1 MKNIIQQNQKTLQE
15 NDQIESNNKQL
26 IYQNQILKTK
36 EDELKGQV
44 ANIQSEYDTISAK
57 RDEIKNSLDDLE
69 KQSAQAAKKFYESA
83 RQAAQVSFDQEV
95 ENISTTLEQDRE
107 QTKQVYLETTQ
118 ECVLEF
124 QKEIDSKQQELTK
137 IQTTLEQERKNV
149 DAAVEAAK
157 RRQEIENQQDFYRL
171 VLTDEDISEIKRLRE
186 VLPYL
191 RDKTPLNKVIYKV
204 YYEKPLTD
212 MIGRVVGPG
221 IHTGIYKITH
231 IDSKKCYV
239 GQAVNIAERWKQ
251 HCKRGVGAEDWT
263 RNKLYPAMYSLGV
276 ENFSFEIIEECE
288 RSKLNEREKY
298 WTEFFHAQDFGY
310 SIRSG

>member
-1 MKNIIQQNQKTLQE
+1 MKNIVQQNQKTLQE

-36 EDELKGQV
+36 EDKLKGQV
-44 ANIQSEYDTISAK
+44 ANIQSEYNTISAK

-95 ENISTTLEQDRE
+95 ENISTALEQDRE

-157 RRQEIENQQDFYRL
+157 RRQEIENKQDFYRL

-288 RSKLNEREKY
+288 RSKLNEREDY
-298 WTEFFHAQDFGY
+298 WQEFFHAKDFGY
-310 SIRSG
+310 SIK

>member
-26 IYQNQILKTK
+26 IHQNQILKTK

-44 ANIQSEYDTISAK
+44 ANIQSEYNTISAK

-95 ENISTTLEQDRE
+95 ENISATLEQDRE
-107 QTKQVYLETTQ
+107 QTKQLYLETTQ

-124 QKEIDSKQQELTK
+124 QKEIDSKQQELTQ
-137 IQTTLEQERKNV
+137 IQTALEQERKNV
-149 DAAVEAAK
+149 DVAVEAAK
-157 RRQEIENQQDFYRL
+157 RRQEMENQQDFYRL
-171 VLTDEDISEIKRLRE
+171 VLTDEDVSEIKHLRE

-231 IDSKKCYV
+231 IQSGKCYV
-239 GQAVNIAERWKQ
+239 GQAANIADRWKQ

-288 RSKLNEREKY
+288 RSKLNEREDY
-298 WTEFFHAQDFGY
+298 WQEFFHAKDFGY
-310 SIRSG
+310 SIK

>member
-15 NDQIESNNKQL
+15 NDQIELNNKQL
-26 IYQNQILKTK
+26 IHQNQILKTK

-44 ANIQSEYDTISAK
+44 ANIQSEYNTISAK

-95 ENISTTLEQDRE
+95 ENISATLEQDRE
-107 QTKQVYLETTQ
+107 QTKQLYLETTQ

-124 QKEIDSKQQELTK
+124 QKEIDSKQQELTQV
-137 IQTTLEQERKNV
+137 QTALEQERKNV
-149 DAAVEAAK
+149 DVAVEAAK
-157 RRQEIENQQDFYRL
+157 RRQEMENQQDFYRL
-171 VLTDEDISEIKRLRE
+171 VLTDEDVSEIKHLRE

-231 IDSKKCYV
+231 IQSGKCYV
-239 GQAVNIAERWKQ
+239 GQAANIADRWKQ

-288 RSKLNEREKY
+288 RSKLNEREDY
-298 WTEFFHAQDFGY
+298 WQEFFHAKDFGY
-310 SIRSG
+310 SIK

>member
-15 NDQIESNNKQL
+15 NEQIESNNKQL

-44 ANIQSEYDTISAK
+44 ANIQSEYQTISAK

-95 ENISTTLEQDRE
+95 ENISATLEQDRE
-107 QTKQVYLETTQ
+107 QTKQLYLETTQ

-124 QKEIDSKQQELTK
+124 QKEIDSKQQELIQ
-137 IQTTLEQERKNV
+137 IQTALEQERENV
-149 DAAVEAAK
+149 NTAVEAAK
-157 RRQEIENQQDFYRL
+157 RRQEMENQQDFYRL
-171 VLTDEDISEIKRLRE
+171 VLTDEDVSEIKHLRE

-231 IDSKKCYV
+231 IQSGKCYV
-239 GQAVNIAERWKQ
+239 GQAANIADRWKQ

-288 RSKLNEREKY
+288 RSKLNEREDY
-298 WTEFFHAQDFGY
+298 WQEFFHAKDFGY
-310 SIRSG
+310 SIK

>member
-57 RDEIKNSLDDLE
+57 RDEVKNSLDDLE

-95 ENISTTLEQDRE
+95 ENISTTLEKDRE
-107 QTKQVYLETTQ
+107 QAKQIYFETTQ

-124 QKEIDSKQQELTK
+124 QKEIDSKSQEL
-137 IQTTLEQERKNV
+137 IQIQETLEQERENV
-149 DAAVEAAK
+149 NAAVEAAK
-157 RRQEIENQQDFYRL
+157 RRQEMENQQDFYRL
-171 VLTDEDISEIKRLRE
+171 VLTDEDIAEIKRLRD

-212 MIGRVVGPG
+212 MIGRVVGTG

-288 RSKLNEREKY
+288 RSKLNEREDY
-298 WTEFFHAQDFGY
+298 WQEFFQAKDFGY
-310 SIRSG
+310 SIK

>member
-36 EDELKGQV
+36 EDKLKGQI
-44 ANIQSEYDTISAK
+44 ANVQSEYDTISAK

-95 ENISTTLEQDRE
+95 ENISTTLEQDKE
-107 QTKQVYLETTQ
+107 QAKQIYLETTQ

-124 QKEIDSKQQELTK
+124 QKEIDSKQQELIK
-137 IQTTLEQERKNV
+137 IQTALEQERKNV
-149 DAAVEAAK
+149 DTAVKAAK

-171 VLTDEDISEIKRLRE
+171 VLTDEDITEIKRLRE

-212 MIGRVVGPG
+212 MIGRVVGTG

-263 RNKLYPAMYSLGV
+263 RNKLYPAMYSLGI

-288 RSKLNEREKY
+288 RSKLNEREDY
-298 WTEFFHAQDFGY
+298 WQEFFHAKDFGY
-310 SIRSG
+310 SIK

>member
-26 IYQNQILKTK
+26 IHQNQILKTK

-44 ANIQSEYDTISAK
+44 ANIQSEYNTISAK

-95 ENISTTLEQDRE
+95 ENISATLEQDRE
-107 QTKQVYLETTQ
+107 QTKQLYLETTQ

-124 QKEIDSKQQELTK
+124 QKEIDSKQQELAQVQ
-137 IQTTLEQERKNV
+137 IALEQERKNV
-149 DAAVEAAK
+149 DVAVEAAK
-157 RRQEIENQQDFYRL
+157 RRQEMENQQDFYRL
-171 VLTDEDISEIKRLRE
+171 VLTDEDVSEIKHLRE

-221 IHTGIYKITH
+221 VHTGIYKITH
-231 IDSKKCYV
+231 IQSGKCYV
-239 GQAVNIAERWKQ
+239 GQAANIADRWKQ

-288 RSKLNEREKY
+288 RSKLNEREDY
-298 WTEFFHAQDFGY
+298 WQEFFHAKDFGY
-310 SIRSG
+310 SIK

>member
-26 IYQNQILKTK
+26 IHQNQILKTK

-44 ANIQSEYDTISAK
+44 ANIQSEYNTISAK

-95 ENISTTLEQDRE
+95 ENISATLEQDRE
-107 QTKQVYLETTQ
+107 QTKQLYLETTQ

-124 QKEIDSKQQELTK
+124 QKEIDSKQQELTQ
-137 IQTTLEQERKNV
+137 IQTALEQERKNV
-149 DAAVEAAK
+149 DVAVEAAK
-157 RRQEIENQQDFYRL
+157 RRQEMENQQDFYRL
-171 VLTDEDISEIKRLRE
+171 VLTDEDVSEIKHLRE

-231 IDSKKCYV
+231 IQSGKCYV
-239 GQAVNIAERWKQ
+239 GQAANIADRWKQ
-251 HCKRGVGAEDWT
+251 HVKRGVGAEDWT

-288 RSKLNEREKY
+288 RSKLNEREDY
-298 WTEFFHAQDFGY
+298 WQEFFHAKDFGY
-310 SIRSG
+310 SIK

>member
-1 MKNIIQQNQKTLQE
+1 MKNVIQQNQKTLQE
-15 NDQIESNNKQL
+15 NEQIELNNKQL
-26 IYQNQILKTK
+26 ICQNQILKTEK
-36 EDELKGQV
+36 DELTGQV
-44 ANIQSEYDTISAK
+44 TNIQSEYNTISAK

-83 RQAAQVSFDQEV
+83 RQAVQTSFDQEI
-95 ENISTTLEQDRE
+95 ENINTTLEQNRE
-107 QTKQVYLETTQ
+107 QAKQTYLETTQ

-124 QKEIDSKQQELTK
+124 QKEIDFKQHELT
-137 IQTTLEQERKNV
+137 QVRAVLEQERKNV

-157 RRQEIENQQDFYRL
+157 RHQEMENQQDFYRL
-171 VLTDEDISEIKRLRE
+171 VLTDEDITEIKRLRE

-212 MIGRVVGPG
+212 MIGRVVGTG
-221 IHTGIYKITH
+221 QHTGIYKITNLN
-231 IDSKKCYV
+231 SQKCYI
-239 GQAVNIAERWKQ
+239 GQAVDIANRFRQ
-251 HCKRGVGAEDWT
+251 HVKRGVGAEDWT

-288 RSKLNEREKY
+288 RSKLNEREDY
-298 WTEFFHAQDFGY
+298 WQEFFHAKDFGY
-310 SIRSG
+310 SIK

>member
-26 IYQNQILKTK
+26 IHQNQILKTK

-44 ANIQSEYDTISAK
+44 ANIQSEYNTISAK

-107 QTKQVYLETTQ
+107 QTKQLYLETTQ

-124 QKEIDSKQQELTK
+124 QKEIDSKQQELTQ
-137 IQTTLEQERKNV
+137 IQTALEQERKNV
-149 DAAVEAAK
+149 DVAVEAAK
-157 RRQEIENQQDFYRL
+157 RRQEMENQQDFYRL
-171 VLTDEDISEIKRLRE
+171 VLTDEDVSEIKHLRE

-204 YYEKPLTD
+204 YYEKLLTD

-231 IDSKKCYV
+231 IQSGKCYV
-239 GQAVNIAERWKQ
+239 GQAANIADRWKQ
-251 HCKRGVGAEDWT
+251 HVKRGVGAEDWT

-288 RSKLNEREKY
+288 RSKLNEREDY
-298 WTEFFHAQDFGY
+298 WQEFFHAKDFGY
-310 SIRSG
+310 SIK

>member
-15 NDQIESNNKQL
+15 NEQIESNNKQL
-26 IYQNQILKTK
+26 IYQNQILKTE

-44 ANIQSEYDTISAK
+44 ANIQSEYNTISAK
-57 RDEIKNSLDDLE
+57 RDEIKNSLNDLE

-95 ENISTTLEQDRE
+95 ENINTTLEQDRE
-107 QTKQVYLETTQ
+107 QAKQTYLETTQ

-124 QKEIDSKQQELTK
+124 QKEIDSKQQELIK
-137 IQTTLEQERKNV
+137 IQTALEQERKNV
-149 DAAVEAAK
+149 DMAVEAAK

-171 VLTDEDISEIKRLRE
+171 VLTDEDITEIKRLRE

-231 IDSKKCYV
+231 IPSKKCYV
-239 GQAVNIAERWKQ
+239 GQAVNIGR
-251 HCKRGVGAEDWT
+251 
-263 RNKLYPAMYSLGV
+263 
-276 ENFSFEIIEECE
+276 
-288 RSKLNEREKY
+288 
-298 WTEFFHAQDFGY
+298 
-310 SIRSG
+310 

>member
-26 IYQNQILKTK
+26 IHQNQILKTK

-44 ANIQSEYDTISAK
+44 ANIQSEYNTISAK

-95 ENISTTLEQDRE
+95 ENISATLEQDRE
-107 QTKQVYLETTQ
+107 QTKQLYLETTQ

-124 QKEIDSKQQELTK
+124 QKEIDSKQQELTQV
-137 IQTTLEQERKNV
+137 QTALEQERKNV
-149 DAAVEAAK
+149 DVAVEAAK
-157 RRQEIENQQDFYRL
+157 RRQEMENQQDFYRL
-171 VLTDEDISEIKRLRE
+171 VLTDEDVSEIKHLRE

-231 IDSKKCYV
+231 IQSGKCYV
-239 GQAVNIAERWKQ
+239 GQAANIADRWKQ

-288 RSKLNEREKY
+288 RSKLNEREDY
-298 WTEFFHAQDFGY
+298 WQEFFHAKDFGY
-310 SIRSG
+310 SIK

>member
-57 RDEIKNSLDDLE
+57 RDEVKNSLDDLE
-69 KQSAQAAKKFYESA
+69 KQSAQAAEKFYEAA
-83 RQAAQVSFDQEV
+83 RQAAQISFDQEV
-95 ENISTTLEQDRE
+95 ENISIALEQDRE
-107 QTKQVYLETTQ
+107 QTKQIYLETAQ

-124 QKEIDSKQQELTK
+124 QKEINSKQQELAQV
-137 IQTTLEQERKNV
+137 QTILEQERKNV
-149 DAAVEAAK
+149 NVAVEAAK

-171 VLTDEDISEIKRLRE
+171 ILTDEDIAEIKRLRE

-212 MIGRVVGPG
+212 MIGRVVGTG

-231 IDSKKCYV
+231 IDSGKCYI
-239 GQAVNIAERWKQ
+239 GQSANIAERWKQ

-276 ENFSFEIIEECE
+276 ENFSFEIVEECE
-288 RSKLNEREKY
+288 RSKLNEREDY
-298 WTEFFHAQDFGY
+298 WQEFFHAKDFGY
-310 SIRSG
+310 SIK

>member
-1 MKNIIQQNQKTLQE
+1 MKNITQQNQKTLQE
-15 NDQIESNNKQL
+15 NEQIELDNKQL
-26 IYQNQILKTK
+26 ICQNQILKTEK
-36 EDELKGQV
+36 DELTGQV
-44 ANIQSEYDTISAK
+44 TNIQSEYNTISAK

-83 RQAAQVSFDQEV
+83 RQAVQTSFDQEI
-95 ENISTTLEQDRE
+95 ENINTTLEQNRE
-107 QTKQVYLETTQ
+107 QAKQTYLETTQ

-124 QKEIDSKQQELTK
+124 QKEIDFKQHELT
-137 IQTTLEQERKNV
+137 QVRAVLEQERKNV

-157 RRQEIENQQDFYRL
+157 RHQEMENQQDFYRL
-171 VLTDEDISEIKRLRE
+171 VLTDEDITEIKRLRE

-212 MIGRVVGPG
+212 MISRVVGTG
-221 IHTGIYKITH
+221 QHTGIYKITNLN
-231 IDSKKCYV
+231 SQKCYI
-239 GQAVNIAERWKQ
+239 GQAVDIANRFRQ
-251 HCKRGVGAEDWT
+251 HVKRGVGAEDWT

-288 RSKLNEREKY
+288 RSKLNEREDY
-298 WTEFFHAQDFGY
+298 WQEFFHAKDFGY
-310 SIRSG
+310 SIK

>member
-1 MKNIIQQNQKTLQE
+1 MKQKTLQE

-26 IYQNQILKTK
+26 IHQNQILKTK

-44 ANIQSEYDTISAK
+44 ANIQSEYNTISAK

-95 ENISTTLEQDRE
+95 ENISATLEQDRE
-107 QTKQVYLETTQ
+107 QTKQLYLETTQ

-124 QKEIDSKQQELTK
+124 QKEIDSKQQELTQ
-137 IQTTLEQERKNV
+137 IQTALEQERKNV
-149 DAAVEAAK
+149 DVAVEAAK
-157 RRQEIENQQDFYRL
+157 RRQEMENQQDFYRL
-171 VLTDEDISEIKRLRE
+171 VLTDEDVSEIKHLRE

-231 IDSKKCYV
+231 IQSGKCYV
-239 GQAVNIAERWKQ
+239 GQAANIADRWKQ
-251 HCKRGVGAEDWT
+251 HVKRGVGAEDWT

-288 RSKLNEREKY
+288 RSKLNEREDY
-298 WTEFFHAQDFGY
+298 WQEFFHAKDFGY
-310 SIRSG
+310 SIK

>member
-15 NDQIESNNKQL
+15 NNQIESNNKQL
-26 IYQNQILKTK
+26 IHQNQILKIK
-36 EDELKGQV
+36 EDELKGQI
-44 ANIQSEYDTISAK
+44 ANIQSEYNTISAK

-95 ENISTTLEQDRE
+95 ENISATLEQDRE
-107 QTKQVYLETTQ
+107 QTKQLYLETTQ

-124 QKEIDSKQQELTK
+124 QKEIDSKQQELTQ
-137 IQTTLEQERKNV
+137 IQTALEQERKNV
-149 DAAVEAAK
+149 DVAVEAAK
-157 RRQEIENQQDFYRL
+157 RRQEMENQQDFYRL
-171 VLTDEDISEIKRLRE
+171 VLTDEDVSEIKHLRE

-231 IDSKKCYV
+231 IQSGKCYV
-239 GQAVNIAERWKQ
+239 GQAANIADRWRQ
-251 HCKRGVGAEDWT
+251 HVKRGVGAEDWT

>member
-26 IYQNQILKTK
+26 IHQNQILKTK

-44 ANIQSEYDTISAK
+44 ANIQSEYNTISAK

-95 ENISTTLEQDRE
+95 ENISATLEQDRE
-107 QTKQVYLETTQ
+107 QTKQLYLETTQ

-124 QKEIDSKQQELTK
+124 QKEIDSKQQELTQ
-137 IQTTLEQERKNV
+137 IQTALEQERKNV
-149 DAAVEAAK
+149 DVAVEAAK
-157 RRQEIENQQDFYRL
+157 RRQEMENQQDFYRL
-171 VLTDEDISEIKRLRE
+171 VLTDEDVSEIKHLRE

-231 IDSKKCYV
+231 IQSGKCYV
-239 GQAVNIAERWKQ
+239 GQAANIADRWKQ
-251 HCKRGVGAEDWT
+251 HVKRGVGAEDWT

-288 RSKLNEREKY
+288 RSKLNEREDH
-298 WTEFFHAQDFGY
+298 WQEFFHAKDFGY
-310 SIRSG
+310 SIK